1 MASFLPS
8 VKASS
13 LTAAEGTKN
22 PMVLQFF
29 QQCLAPAL
37 GDRISFRTS
46 KEMVLLAEAID
57 LLIVGKV
64 IEASEL
70 LMQRFKTLELGSSS
84 GSFET
89 AQYLEIGKGSL
100 PTSVSAQKME
110 LAKATEAMEI
120 KLSRRGQGGARGNS
134 SE

>member
-13 LTAAEGTKN
+13 LTAAEVTKN

-46 KEMVLLAEAID
+46 KETVLLAEAID

-64 IEASEL
+64 VEASEL

-89 AQYLEIGKGSL
+89 AQYLEIGRQMT
-100 PTSVSAQKME
+100 PTPMNGRERE
-110 LAKATEAMEI
+110 LAVATE
-120 KLSRRGQGGARGNS
+120 KLERNLSYHKAGLC
-134 SE
+134 